1 MELQF
6 MMKIESSLTKDA
18 CVRLFQNNLN
28 RGIYLFYPEKPE
40 GSLKA

>member
-18 CVRLFQNNLN
+18 CVRLFKNNLK
-28 RGIYLFYPEKPE
+28 RGIFLLYPEKPE

>member
-6 MMKIESSLTKDA
+6 MMKIESNLLMNT

-28 RGIYLFYPEKPE
+28 SGIFLLYPEKPE
-40 GSLKA
+40 GPMKE

>member
-1 MELQF
+1 MELQC
-6 MMKIESSLTKDA
+6 MMKIESRLPKNA

-40 GSLKA
+40 GPMKE

>member
-1 MELQF
+1 MELQC

-18 CVRLFQNNLN
+18 CVCYFLNNLK
-28 RGIYLFYPEKPE
+28 RGIFLLYPEKPE